1 MSSDLTLTPIRD
13 SHCTLCPL
21 GGMASSERDVC
32 RVESKDTPYLIVVKN
47 PPSEKMK
54 REIFTYLEEVGFNP
68 EDFSFSAAVKCRV
81 WDANI
86 TKTMTKTC
94 STNYLSE
101 EIKRHKYKWVIAFG
115 NEALQATTGKAQVTK
130 YRAQVHPSIHR
141 AETKVFP
148 TIAPGAVS
156 RNPGQR
162 SSFIADL
169 TYFRTLSED
178 AGGTSKRLPD
188 RIRTITSTTGLK
200 ALRDDLLTCE
210 GYAFDIET
218 NGFNEYEADSEMVSL
233 ALSTWDKGATEPQR
247 CYAIPLSHP
256 GSAFVGNWRKVLET
270 LGKYMGVPK
279 KRVAHNGKFDLR
291 WLHEFGCSFDL
302 TFDTMLAAHLLDE
315 NRAKGLKP
323 LARSLLNVP
332 PWEMETKALQYEPIK
347 KVLKYNA
354 LDTWYTA
361 HLYFIFRDQL
371 VNERPRL
378 GKLMQLMSVPA
389 SNIFTEI
396 ERKGIWVDR
405 EILQTNAKIAE
416 ETLADIDG
424 KLMAHVPPRDEWPD
438 NLKEVNF
445 NASNFAR
452 WLLFEHLGLPVIAR
466 GKDKEDGSPGNP
478 SMAEGVLQMLN
489 KRHPH
494 EVLDL
499 LLKRV
504 KWQKFSSSFFS
515 SYLDQI
521 DDNDRIH
528 TTFKLTGTVTG
539 RLSSGK
545 GDADKVTGRVSNRGV
560 NLQQV
565 PRDKFVKGIF
575 GGAPGSVF
583 LECDYSQ
590 IELRVAAAIA
600 REPTMISLYQQ
611 GEDIHTA
618 TAMKMT
624 GKPASQVT
632 GDERKKAKPVN
643 FGFLYGMSANTFVD
657 TAWNNYGVEVTPHE
671 AEVFRRAYFEQFPEL
686 LTWHRR
692 QRQLAQKF
700 GRVESPLGRV
710 RHLPDIYSPDRKV
723 AAEAGR
729 QAINSPVQS
738 FASDLAIL
746 ALVNITRDFKRKGL
760 KAFSVGAVHD
770 ALNFE
775 VPEDEVRVAAPLIK
789 YHMENVPL
797 MKHFGYHMPVPIL
810 GDVALS
816 RYWGDKEEVPED
828 ILLDEGKFDKWLKSH
843 GL

>member
-1 MSSDLTLTPIRD
+1 MSSDLTPIRD
-13 SHCTLCPL
+13 SNCTLCPL
-21 GGMASSERDVC
+21 GGLANSERDVC
-32 RVESKDTPYLIVVKN
+32 RVESEATPYLIGVKN

-54 REIFTYLEEVGFNP
+54 NEILSYLEEVGFDRA
-68 EDFSFSAAVKCRV
+68 DFSFTAAVKCRV

-94 STNYLSE
+94 ATNYLSQ
-101 EIKRHKYKWVIAFG
+101 EIERHKYEWVLAFG

-162 SSFIADL
+162 ASFVADL
-169 TYFRTLSED
+169 TYFRTLSEG

-188 RIRTITSTTGLK
+188 RIRMITSPTGLRT
-200 ALRDDLLTCE
+200 LRDDLLTCE

-218 NGFNEYEADSEMVSL
+218 NGFNEYEAGSEVVSL

-256 GSAFVGNWRKVLET
+256 ESQFAGNWRQVLAM
-270 LGKYMGVPK
+270 LAKYVGVPQ

-291 WLHEFGCSFDL
+291 WLHEFGCKFDL

-332 PWEMETKALQYEPIK
+332 PWEMETKNLQAEPIK

-361 HLYFIFRDQL
+361 HLYFIFRKQLQDQ
-371 VNERPRL
+371 PRL
-378 GKLMQLMSVPA
+378 GKLFMRMSVPA

-405 EILQTNAKIAE
+405 EILQTNAKISQ
-416 ETLADIDG
+416 ETLDDIDAE
-424 KLMAHVPPRDEWPD
+424 LMKHVPPRDVWPD
-438 NLKEVNF
+438 NIKEVNF

-452 WLLFEHLGLPVIAR
+452 WFLFDYLELPVLAR
-466 GKDKEDGSPGNP
+466 GKDKEDGSPGAP
-478 SMAEGVLQMLN
+478 SMAEGILQMLN
-489 KRHPH
+489 KHHPH
-494 EVLDL
+494 EVLTL
-499 LLKRV
+499 LLSRV

-575 GGAPGSVF
+575 GGSPGSVF

-590 IELRVAAAIA
+590 VELRVAAAIA
-600 REPTMISLYQQ
+600 REPTMMSLYQQ
-611 GEDIHTA
+611 GEDIHMA

-643 FGFLYGMSANTFVD
+643 FGFLYGMSAGTFVD

-671 AEVFRRAYFEQFPEL
+671 AEVFRRAYFEQFPML
-686 LTWHRR
+686 LEWHRK
-692 QRQLAQKF
+692 QRALATKF

-746 ALVNITRDFKRKGL
+746 ALVNITRDFKRRGL

-775 VPEDEVRVAAPLIK
+775 VPEEEVRIAAPLIK
-789 YHMENVPL
+789 YHMENYPL
-797 MKHFGYHMPVPIL
+797 VKHFGYHMPVPIV
-810 GDVALS
+810 GDVAIS
-816 RYWGDKEEVPED
+816 RQWGDKQEVPAD
-828 ILLDEGKFDKWLKSH
+828 IVTDELKFDRWLKKE
-843 GL
+843 LDI

>member
-1 MSSDLTLTPIRD
+1 MSSNLSLTPIRD
-13 SHCTLCPL
+13 SNCTLCPL
-21 GGMASSERDVC
+21 GAAASSERDVC
-32 RVESKDTPYLIVVKN
+32 RVESTDTPYLIVVKN
-47 PPSEKMK
+47 PPSQGMK
-54 REIFTYLEEVGFNP
+54 DEILAYLEEVGFTRT
-68 EDFSFSAAVKCRV
+68 DFSFTSAAKCRV
-81 WDANI
+81 WDMNV
-86 TKTMTKTC
+86 TKGMVKTC
-94 STNYLSE
+94 SSEYLTQ
-101 EIKRHKYKWVIAFG
+101 EIDRYEYKWILALG

-130 YRAQVHPSIHR
+130 YRAQAQPSPHR
-141 AETKVFP
+141 PATRVFP
-148 TIAPGAVS
+148 TIAPGAVR

-162 SSFIADL
+162 EGFIADL
-169 TYFRTLSED
+169 TYFRTLSES

-188 RIRTITSTTGLK
+188 RVRIITSLSGLET
-200 ALRDDLLTCE
+200 LRDDLQTCD

-218 NGFNEYEADSEMVSL
+218 NGFNEYEADSEIVSL
-233 ALSTWDKGATEPQR
+233 ALSTWDEGATEPQR
-247 CYAIPLSHP
+247 CYALPLSHP
-256 GSAFVGNWRKVLET
+256 GSPFEKNWQKVVESIGRY
-270 LGKYMGVPK
+270 LGIPK
-279 KRVAHNGKFDLR
+279 RRVAANGKFDLR
-291 WLHEFGCSFDL
+291 WLHQFGAHFEL

-323 LARSLLNVP
+323 LARSLLGVP
-332 PWEMETKALQYEPIK
+332 PWDMEVKNLQAEPLK

-361 HLYFIFRDQL
+361 HLYFIFREQL
-371 VNERPRL
+371 KERPRL
-378 GKLMQLMSVPA
+378 ANLFLRMSIPA

-405 EILQTNAKIAE
+405 EILQTNAKIAR
-416 ETLADIDG
+416 ETLEGIDNE
-424 KLMAHVPPRDEWPD
+424 LMKHVPPKDVWPS
-438 NLKEVNF
+438 NIKEVNF

-452 WLLFEHLGLPVIAR
+452 WFLFEHLGLPILAR
-466 GKDKEDGSPGNP
+466 GKEKEDGSPGAP
-478 SMAEGVLQMLN
+478 SMAEGILQMLN
-489 KRHPH
+489 KHHPH
-494 EVLDL
+494 DVLTL
-499 LLKRV
+499 LLSRV

-515 SYLDQI
+515 SYLEQI

-575 GGAPGSVF
+575 GGAPGHVF

-600 REPTMISLYQQ
+600 REPTMMSLYQQ
-611 GEDIHTA
+611 GADIHTA
-618 TAMKMT
+618 TAMQMT
-624 GKPASQVT
+624 GKPASRIT
-632 GDERKKAKPVN
+632 ADERKKAKPVN

-671 AEVFRRAYFEQFPEL
+671 ADVFRRAYFQQFPKL
-686 LTWHRR
+686 LDWHRR
-692 QRQLAQKF
+692 QRELARKY

-710 RHLPDIYSPDRKV
+710 RHLPDVYSPDRKV
-723 AAEAGR
+723 AAEAER
-729 QAINSPVQS
+729 QAVNSPVQS

-746 ALVNITRDFKRKGL
+746 ALVNITRDLKRRNL

-775 VPEDEVRVAAPLIK
+775 VPEDEVRIVAPLIK
-789 YHMENVPL
+789 WHMENVPL
-797 MKHFGYHMPVPIL
+797 RKHFNYHMPVPIV
-810 GDVALS
+810 GDIALS
-816 RYWGDKEEVPED
+816 RYWGDKAEVPPEIVTD
-828 ILLDEGKFDKWLKSH
+828 PKQFNKWLKEH

>member
-1 MSSDLTLTPIRD
+1 MRD
-13 SHCTLCPL
+13 SNCTMCPL
-21 GGMASSERDVC
+21 GGLATSERDVC
-32 RVESKDTPYLIVVKN
+32 LIMSKPTPYLIVVN
-47 PPSEKMK
+47 RPPSEKNK
-54 REIFTYLEEVGFNP
+54 NEILSYLEEVGFNRD
-68 EDFSFSAAVKCRV
+68 DFSFSAAVKCRV

-86 TKTMTKTC
+86 TKGMTKTC
-94 STNYLSE
+94 SNEYLSQE
-101 EIKRHKYKWVIAFG
+101 LQTHQYKWVLAFG
-115 NEALQATTGKAQVTK
+115 NEALQATAGKAQVTK
-130 YRAQVHPSIHR
+130 YRAQVLDTPHTQG
-141 AETKVFP
+141 TKVFP
-148 TIAPGAVS
+148 TIAPGAVK

-162 SSFIADL
+162 DSFIADL
-169 TYFRTLSED
+169 RYFRTLSES

-188 RIRTITSTTGLK
+188 RIRTITSLTGLQV
-200 ALRDDLLTCE
+200 LRDDLKTCE

-218 NGFNEYEADSEMVSL
+218 NGFNEYEDDSQVVSL
-233 ALSTWDKGATEPQR
+233 ALSVWDADSTGPER
-247 CYAIPLSHP
+247 CYALPLSHP
-256 GSAFVGNWRKVLET
+256 DSPFKDNWEKVLQA
-270 LGKYMGVPK
+270 LGKYLGLPK
-279 KRVAHNGKFDLR
+279 RRVAHNGKFDLR
-291 WLHEFGCSFDL
+291 WLHQFGARFDL

-315 NRAKGLKP
+315 NGSKGLKP
-323 LARSLLNVP
+323 LARSMLNVP
-332 PWEMETKALQYEPIK
+332 PWEMETKALQEEPIN

-361 HLYFIFRDQL
+361 MLYFKFRDEL
-371 VNERPRL
+371 VNKHPRL
-378 GKLMQLMSVPA
+378 GKLMKLMLVPA

-405 EILQTNAKIAE
+405 EILQTNAKIAR
-416 ETLADIDG
+416 ETLEGIDQE
-424 KLMAHVPPRDEWPD
+424 LMSFVPPREEWPD
-438 NLKEVNF
+438 NVKEVNF

-452 WLLFEHLGLPVIAR
+452 WLLFEHLGLPIIAR

-478 SMAEGVLQMLN
+478 SMAEGVLEMLN
-489 KRHPH
+489 KRYPH
-494 EVLDL
+494 RVLDL
-499 LLKRV
+499 LLERV
-504 KWQKFSSSFFS
+504 KWQKFTSSFFA
-515 SYLDQI
+515 SYLEQI
-521 DDNDRIH
+521 DDRDRIH

-575 GGAPGSVF
+575 GGSPGHVF

-590 IELRVAAAIA
+590 VELRVAAAIA
-600 REPTMISLYQQ
+600 REPTMMSLYQQ
-611 GEDIHTA
+611 GEDIHMA

-643 FGFLYGMSANTFVD
+643 FGFLYGMSANTFVT
-657 TAWNNYGVEVTPHE
+657 TAWNNYGVEVTQQE
-671 AEVFRRAYFEQFPEL
+671 AEIFRRAYFDQFPEL
-686 LTWHRR
+686 LTWHNR
-692 QRQLAQKF
+692 QRTLARKY

-710 RHLPDIYSPDRKV
+710 RHLPDVYSPDNKV
-723 AAEAGR
+723 AREAER

-746 ALVNITRDFKRKGL
+746 ALVNITKDFKRRGM
-760 KAFSVGAVHD
+760 KALSVGAVHD

-775 VPEDEVRVAAPLIK
+775 VPEDEIRIAAPLIK

-797 MKHFGYHMPVPIL
+797 MKWFGYHMPVPII

-816 RYWGDKEEVPED
+816 RMWGDKEEVPAD
-828 ILLDEGKFDKWLKSH
+828 ILTNERLFNKWLKER

>member
-1 MSSDLTLTPIRD
+1 MSADLTLTPIRD
-13 SHCTLCPL
+13 SNCTLCPL

-32 RVESKDTPYLIVVKN
+32 RVESGPTPYLIVVKT

-54 REIFTYLEEVGFNP
+54 NEIFSYLEEVGFNR
-68 EDFSFSAAVKCRV
+68 EDFSFTAAVKCRV

-101 EIKRHKYKWVIAFG
+101 EIKRHEYKWVLALG

-130 YRAQVHPSIHR
+130 YRAQVTQSPHHPS
-141 AETKVFP
+141 TKVFP
-148 TIAPGAVS
+148 TIAPGAVA

-162 SSFIADL
+162 EGFIADL
-169 TYFRTLSED
+169 TYFRTLAES

-188 RIRTITSTTGLK
+188 RIRMITSPTGLK
-200 ALRDDLLTCE
+200 TLRDDLLTCE

-218 NGFNEYEADSEMVSL
+218 NGFNEYEEDSQMVSL
-233 ALSTWDKGATEPQR
+233 ALSTWDKGATAPQR

-256 GSAFVGNWRKVLET
+256 DSAFNEDWQKVLEV
-270 LGKYMGVPK
+270 LGKYLGRPK

-291 WLHEFGCSFDL
+291 WLHEFGCHFDL

-332 PWEMETKALQYEPIK
+332 PWEMETKSLQSEPIK

-371 VNERPRL
+371 KERPRL
-378 GKLMQLMSVPA
+378 ANLFLRMSVPA

-396 ERKGIWVDR
+396 ERRGIWVDR
-405 EILQTNAKIAE
+405 EILQTNAKISQ
-416 ETLADIDG
+416 ETLAGIDEE
-424 KLMAHVPPRDEWPD
+424 LMTHVPPKDVWPD
-438 NLKEVNF
+438 NIKEVNF

-452 WLLFEHLGLPVIAR
+452 WLLFEHLEFPVIAR

-494 EVLDL
+494 KVLDL
-499 LLKRV
+499 LLSRI

-590 IELRVAAAIA
+590 VELRVAAAIA
-600 REPTMISLYQQ
+600 REPTMISLYQNGQ
-611 GEDIHTA
+611 DIHMA

-624 GKPASQVT
+624 GKPETQVT

-643 FGFLYGMSANTFVD
+643 FGFLYGMSAGTFVD

-671 AEVFRRAYFEQFPEL
+671 AEVFRRAYFEQFPVL
-686 LTWHRR
+686 LEWHRR

-746 ALVNITRDFKRKGL
+746 ALVNISRDFKRKGL
-760 KAFSVGAVHD
+760 TALSVGAVHD

-775 VPEDEVRVAAPLIK
+775 VPEEEVRIAAPLIK
-789 YHMENVPL
+789 YHMENYPL
-797 MKHFGYHMPVPIL
+797 MKNFGYHMPVEIV
-810 GDVALS
+810 GDVAIS
-816 RYWGDKEEVPED
+816 RMWGDKEEVPAD
-828 ILLDEGKFDKWLKSH
+828 IVMNEGKFDKWLRGH